1 MINYFK
7 TLDENGKILNIGQ
20 GPVGENQQ
28 IITEEEYNSIK
39 EQMILDFILKYGDL
53 EASEAWIG

>member
-7 TLDENGKILNIGQ
+7 TLDETGKILNIGQ

-39 EQMILDFILKYGDL
+39 EQMILDFFIEYGE
-53 EASEAWIG
+53 EANIVWNG

>member
-20 GPVGENQQ
+20 GPVGENHQ

-39 EQMILDFILKYGDL
+39 EQMILDFFIEYGE
-53 EASEAWIG
+53 EANIVWNG